1 MYLSPVLIGPRL
13 GCRAPFPSL
22 LAEIRRTKGCFMTN
36 TDVIPQQPV
45 SLWRNRDYLLLWL
58 GQAFSD
64 LGTSCTQFA
73 FPLLMVGLTRS
84 IAAAGLAYSLG
95 QLPYVLLS
103 LPAGA
108 LVDRWP
114 RKRVMLLCTFCS
126 MVCVASI
133 PLALNLSSGPL
144 RLLLLYA
151 IAFGLGAISLF
162 DELVELAARAWVV
175 PKSQLTTAVAQNEVI
190 VGSCRL
196 VGPALGS
203 WLFSISRLLPFVTDA
218 LSSLILLGSLF
229 FIRSPMQDERRRER
243 HHLLLEV
250 REGLTW
256 LWEHQVVCSILL
268 ISSYINLTIT
278 ASVLIVLAI
287 VQQQHIPSVLYGLIV
302 AAGGVGNLL
311 GTALCPPLQRRIRI
325 GRALGCVLIVFV
337 FVFPLY
343 GFITTPLLLGA
354 VEASIALSDSIRAIF
369 MDSYRFAVVADALQ
383 GRVNGVYR
391 LILFSVLTIGSSA
404 LGLSLEHLGVLL
416 TVGIVWS
423 GLLLITGFLL
433 LSRHMRQATFPEV

>member
-1 MYLSPVLIGPRL
+1 
-13 GCRAPFPSL
+13 
-22 LAEIRRTKGCFMTN
+22 MTN
-36 TDVIPQQPV
+36 TEVIPQQPV

-58 GQAFSD
+58 GQAVSS

-73 FPLLMVGLTRS
+73 FPLLIVGLTRS

-114 RKRVMLLCTFCS
+114 RKRVMLLCTFCL

-133 PLALNLSSGPL
+133 PLALFLTSGPL

-162 DELVELAARAWVV
+162 YELAKLAALAWVV
-175 PKSQLTTAVAQNEVI
+175 PKSQLTTAVAQNELI
-190 VGSCRL
+190 VGSCSL
-196 VGPALGS
+196 LGPALGS
-203 WLFSISRLLPFVTDA
+203 LLFSITRLLPFVTDA
-218 LSSLILLGSLF
+218 LSSLILLSSLLS
-229 FIRSPMQDERRRER
+229 IRSPMQDERRTER

-256 LWEHQVVCSILL
+256 LWSQKVMRSIFL
-268 ISSYINLTIT
+268 ISSYVNFTIT
-278 ASVLIVLAI
+278 ASVLLVLAI

-311 GTALCPPLQRRIRI
+311 GTALCPPLQRRIRF
-325 GRALGCVLIVFV
+325 GRALGCALVVFV
-337 FVFPLY
+337 LLWPLY

-354 VEASIALSDSIRAIF
+354 VFAGIALSDSIRAIF
-369 MDSYRFAVVADALQ
+369 MDSYRFAVVPDALQ
-383 GRVNGVYR
+383 GRVSGVYR
-391 LILFSVLTIGSSA
+391 VILFSVLTIGSSA
-404 LGLSLEHLGVLL
+404 LGLSLEHLGVLP

-423 GLLLITGFLL
+423 GLLLITGFLF
-433 LSRHMRQATFPEV
+433 LSRHMRQATLPQE

>member
-1 MYLSPVLIGPRL
+1 
-13 GCRAPFPSL
+13 
-22 LAEIRRTKGCFMTN
+22 MTN
-36 TDVIPQQPV
+36 TEVIPQQLV

-58 GQAFSD
+58 GQAVSE

-73 FPLLMVGLTRS
+73 FPLLIVGLTRS

-103 LPAGA
+103 LPAGV

-114 RKRVMLLCTFCS
+114 RKRVMLLCTFCL

-133 PLALNLSSGPL
+133 PLALGLSSGLL

-162 DELVELAARAWVV
+162 DGLAKSAARAWIV
-175 PKSQLTTAVAQNEVI
+175 PKSQLTTAVAQNELI
-190 VGSCRL
+190 VGSCSL
-196 VGPALGS
+196 LGPALGS
-203 WLFSISRLLPFVTDA
+203 LLFSITRLLPFVTDA
-218 LSSLILLGSLF
+218 LSSLILLSSLLS
-229 FIRSPMQDERRRER
+229 IRSPMQDERRTER

-256 LWEHQVVCSILL
+256 LWSQKVIRSIFL
-268 ISSYINLTIT
+268 ISSYVNLTIT
-278 ASVLIVLAI
+278 ASVLLVLDI
-287 VQQQHIPSVLYGLIV
+287 VQQQHISSVLYGLIV

-311 GTALCPPLQRRIRI
+311 GAVLCPPLQRRIRI
-325 GRALGCVLIVFV
+325 GLALGCALVVFV
-337 FVFPLY
+337 LLWPLY

-354 VEASIALSDSIRAIF
+354 VFAGIALSDSIRAIF
-369 MDSYRFAVVADALQ
+369 MDSYRFAVVPDALQ
-383 GRVNGVYR
+383 GRVSSVYHV
-391 LILFSVLTIGSSA
+391 ILFSVLTIGSST
-404 LGLSLEHLGVLL
+404 LGLSLEHLGVLP

-423 GLLLITGFLL
+423 GLLVITGFLF
-433 LSRHMRQATFPEV
+433 LSRHMRQATFPQE

>member
-1 MYLSPVLIGPRL
+1 MDT
-13 GCRAPFPSL
+13 
-22 LAEIRRTKGCFMTN
+22 E
-36 TDVIPQQPV
+36 VIPQQPV

-58 GQAFSD
+58 GQTVSS

-73 FPLLMVGLTRS
+73 FPLLIVELTRS
-84 IAAAGLAYSLG
+84 IAAASLAYSLG

-114 RKRVMLLCTFCS
+114 RKRVMIICTFCL
-126 MVCVASI
+126 MVFVASI
-133 PLALNLSSGPL
+133 PLALGLSSGPL

-190 VGSCRL
+190 VSSCHL
-196 VGPALGS
+196 LGPALGS
-203 WLFSISRLLPFVTDA
+203 LLFSISRLLPFVTDA
-218 LSSLILLGSLF
+218 LSSLILLSSLLS
-229 FIRSPMQDERRRER
+229 IRSPMQDERRTER
-243 HHLLLEV
+243 HHLLGEV

-256 LWEHQVVCSILL
+256 LWSQKVMRSIVL
-268 ISSYINLTIT
+268 ISSYVNLTIT
-278 ASVLIVLAI
+278 ASVLLILAI
-287 VQQQHIPSVLYGLIV
+287 VQQQHIPPVLYGLIV
-302 AAGGVGNLL
+302 AVGGVGNLL
-311 GTALCPPLQRRIRI
+311 GTALCPPLQRRMRM
-325 GRALGCVLIVFV
+325 GLALGCALVVFV
-337 FVFPLY
+337 LLWPLY

-354 VEASIALSDSIRAIF
+354 VFAGIALSDSIRAIY
-369 MDSYRFAVVADALQ
+369 MDSYRFAVVPDTLQ

-404 LGLSLEHLGVLL
+404 LGLSLEHLGVLP
-416 TVGIVWS
+416 TVGIMWS
-423 GLLLITGFLL
+423 GLLLITGFLF
-433 LSRHMRQATFPEV
+433 LSRLMRQATFPQE

>member
-1 MYLSPVLIGPRL
+1 
-13 GCRAPFPSL
+13 
-22 LAEIRRTKGCFMTN
+22 MTN
-36 TDVIPQQPV
+36 TEVIPPQPV

-58 GQAFSD
+58 GNAVSS

-73 FPLLMVGLTRS
+73 FPLLIVGLTRS
-84 IAAAGLAYSLG
+84 IAAASLAYSLG

-103 LPAGA
+103 LPAGS

-114 RKRVMLLCTFCS
+114 RKRVMLLSTFCL
-126 MVCVASI
+126 MMCVASI
-133 PLALNLSSGPL
+133 PLVLGLSSGPL

-162 DELVELAARAWVV
+162 YELAQFAALAWVV

-190 VGSCRL
+190 VGSSAL

-203 WLFSISRLLPFVTDA
+203 LLFSISRLLPFVTDA
-218 LSSLILLGSLF
+218 LSSLILLSSLF
-229 FIRSPMQDERRRER
+229 SIRSPMQDERRTQR
-243 HHLLLEV
+243 HHLLQEV

-256 LWEHQVVCSILL
+256 LREHEVVRSILL
-268 ISSYINLTIT
+268 ISSYVNLTIT
-278 ASVLIVLAI
+278 ASVLLVLDI

-311 GTALCPPLQRRIRI
+311 GAVLCPPLQRRIRI
-325 GRALGCVLIVFV
+325 GRALGCALIVFV
-337 FVFPLY
+337 LLWPLY

-354 VEASIALSDSIRAIF
+354 VFAGIALSDSIRAIF
-369 MDSYRFAVVADALQ
+369 MDSYRFAVVPDALQ

-404 LGLSLEHLGVLL
+404 LGLSLEHLGVVP

-423 GLLLITGFLL
+423 GLLLITGFLF
-433 LSRHMRQATFPEV
+433 LSRHMRQATFPQE

>member
-1 MYLSPVLIGPRL
+1 MDT
-13 GCRAPFPSL
+13 
-22 LAEIRRTKGCFMTN
+22 E
-36 TDVIPQQPV
+36 VIPQQPV

-58 GQAFSD
+58 GQAVSS
-64 LGTSCTQFA
+64 LGTRCTQFA

-114 RKRVMLLCTFCS
+114 RKRVMIICTFCL

-133 PLALNLSSGPL
+133 PLALGLSSGPL

-162 DELVELAARAWVV
+162 YELAKLAALAWVV
-175 PKSQLTTAVAQNEVI
+175 PKSQLTTAVAQNELI
-190 VGSCRL
+190 VGSCAL

-203 WLFSISRLLPFVTDA
+203 LLFSISRLLPFVTDA
-218 LSSLILLGSLF
+218 LSSLILLSSLLS
-229 FIRSPMQDERRRER
+229 IRSPMQDERRTER

-256 LWEHQVVCSILL
+256 LWSQKVIRSIFL

-278 ASVLIVLAI
+278 ASVLLVLAI

-311 GTALCPPLQRRIRI
+311 GTALCPLLQRRIRI
-325 GRALGCVLIVFV
+325 GLALGCALIVFV
-337 FVFPLY
+337 LLWPLY

-354 VEASIALSDSIRAIF
+354 VFAGIALSDSIRAIF
-369 MDSYRFAVVADALQ
+369 MDSYRFAVVPDALQ

-391 LILFSVLTIGSSA
+391 VILFSVLTIGSSA
-404 LGLSLEHLGVLL
+404 LGLSLEHLGVLP

-423 GLLLITGFLL
+423 GLLLITGWLF
-433 LSRHMRQATFPEV
+433 LSRHMRQATLPQE

>member
-1 MYLSPVLIGPRL
+1 MDT
-13 GCRAPFPSL
+13 
-22 LAEIRRTKGCFMTN
+22 E
-36 TDVIPQQPV
+36 VIPQQPV

-58 GQAFSD
+58 GQAVSS

-73 FPLLMVGLTRS
+73 FPLLMVGLTHS

-114 RKRVMLLCTFCS
+114 RKRVMLLCTFCL

-133 PLALNLSSGPL
+133 PLALFLTSGPL

-162 DELVELAARAWVV
+162 DGLAKMAARAWVV

-190 VGSCRL
+190 VGSCAL

-203 WLFSISRLLPFVTDA
+203 LLFSISRLLPFVTDA
-218 LSSLILLGSLF
+218 LSSLILLSSLLS
-229 FIRSPMQDERRRER
+229 IRSPMQDERRTER

-256 LWEHQVVCSILL
+256 LWEHEVIRSIVL
-268 ISSYINLTIT
+268 ISSYVNLTIT
-278 ASVLIVLAI
+278 ASVLLVLAI

-311 GTALCPPLQRRIRI
+311 GTALCPLLQRRIRM
-325 GRALGCVLIVFV
+325 GRALGCALIVFV

-354 VEASIALSDSIRAIF
+354 VFAGIALSDSIRAIF
-369 MDSYRFAVVADALQ
+369 MDSYRFAVVPDALQ
-383 GRVNGVYR
+383 GRVNGVSR

-404 LGLSLEHLGVLL
+404 LGLSLEHLGVLP

-423 GLLLITGFLL
+423 GLLLITGFLF
-433 LSRHMRQATFPEV
+433 LSRHMRQATFPHE

>member
-1 MYLSPVLIGPRL
+1 MNT
-13 GCRAPFPSL
+13 
-22 LAEIRRTKGCFMTN
+22 EI
-36 TDVIPQQPV
+36 IPQQPV

-58 GQAFSD
+58 GQAVSS

-73 FPLLMVGLTRS
+73 FPLLIVGLTRS

-114 RKRVMLLCTFCS
+114 RKRVMLLCTFCL

-133 PLALNLSSGPL
+133 PLALLLTSGPL

-162 DELVELAARAWVV
+162 YELAELAALAWVV
-175 PKSQLTTAVAQNEVI
+175 PKNQLTTAVAQNELI
-190 VGSCRL
+190 VGSCSL
-196 VGPALGS
+196 LGPALGS
-203 WLFSISRLLPFVTDA
+203 LLFSITRLLPFVTDA
-218 LSSLILLGSLF
+218 LSSLILLSSLLS
-229 FIRSPMQDERRRER
+229 IRSPMQDERRTER

-256 LWEHQVVCSILL
+256 LWSQKVIRSIFL

-278 ASVLIVLAI
+278 ASELLVLAI
-287 VQQQHIPSVLYGLIV
+287 VQQQHIPAVLYGLIV

-311 GTALCPPLQRRIRI
+311 GTALCPPLQRRMRM
-325 GRALGCVLIVFV
+325 GLTLRCALVVFV
-337 FVFPLY
+337 LLWPLY

-354 VEASIALSDSIRAIF
+354 VFAGIALSDSIRAIF
-369 MDSYRFAVVADALQ
+369 MDSYRFAVVPDALQ
-383 GRVNGVYR
+383 GRVSGVYR
-391 LILFSVLTIGSSA
+391 VILFSVLTISSSA
-404 LGLSLEHLGVLL
+404 LGLSLEHLGVLP

-423 GLLLITGFLL
+423 GLLLITGFLF
-433 LSRHMRQATFPEV
+433 LSRHMRQATLPHE

>member
-1 MYLSPVLIGPRL
+1 MDT
-13 GCRAPFPSL
+13 
-22 LAEIRRTKGCFMTN
+22 E
-36 TDVIPQQPV
+36 DIPQQPV

-58 GQAFSD
+58 GQAVSS

-73 FPLLMVGLTRS
+73 FPLLIVGLTHS
-84 IAAAGLAYSLG
+84 MAAAGLAYSLG

-114 RKRVMLLCTFCS
+114 RKRVMLLCTFCL

-133 PLALNLSSGPL
+133 PLALLLTSGPL
-144 RLLLLYA
+144 QLLLLYA

-162 DELVELAARAWVV
+162 DELVELAARAWIV

-190 VGSCRL
+190 VGSCAL

-203 WLFSISRLLPFVTDA
+203 WLISLSRLLPFVTDA
-218 LSSLILLGSLF
+218 LSSLILLGSLLC
-229 FIRSPMQDERRRER
+229 IRSPLQGERRRER
-243 HHLLLEV
+243 HHLLRDV
-250 REGLTW
+250 REGFTW

-278 ASVLIVLAI
+278 ASVLILLDI

-302 AAGGVGNLL
+302 AAGGIGNLL
-311 GTALCPPLQRRIRI
+311 GALLCPSLRRRIRF
-325 GRALGCVLIVFV
+325 GLTLRSALIVFV
-337 FVFPLY
+337 VLWPLY

-354 VEASIALSDSIRAIF
+354 VFAGIALADSVRAVF
-369 MDSYRFAVVADALQ
+369 MDSYRFAVVPDALQ
-383 GRVNGVYR
+383 GRVSSLYR

-404 LGLSLEHLGVLL
+404 LGLSLEHLGILP

-423 GLLLITGFLL
+423 GLILITGLL
-433 LSRHMRQATFPEV
+433 FLSRHMRQATLPDG

>member
-1 MYLSPVLIGPRL
+1 MDT
-13 GCRAPFPSL
+13 
-22 LAEIRRTKGCFMTN
+22 E
-36 TDVIPQQPV
+36 VIPQQPV

-58 GQAFSD
+58 GRAVSS

-73 FPLLMVGLTRS
+73 FPLLIVVLTHS

-114 RKRVMLLCTFCS
+114 RKRVMLLCTFCL
-126 MVCVASI
+126 MVFVASI
-133 PLALNLSSGPL
+133 PLALFLTSGQL

-151 IAFGLGAISLF
+151 LAFGLGAISLF
-162 DELVELAARAWVV
+162 YELAELAALAWVV

-190 VGSCRL
+190 VGSCSL
-196 VGPALGS
+196 LGPALGS
-203 WLFSISRLLPFVTDA
+203 LLFSITRLLPFVTDA
-218 LSSLILLGSLF
+218 LSSLILLSSLLS
-229 FIRSPMQDERRRER
+229 IRSPMQDERRTER
-243 HHLLLEV
+243 HHLLGEV

-256 LWEHQVVCSILL
+256 LWEHEVMRSIFL
-268 ISSYINLTIT
+268 ISSYVNLTIT
-278 ASVLIVLAI
+278 ASVLLVLAI

-311 GTALCPPLQRRIRI
+311 GTALCPPLQRRIRM
-325 GRALGCVLIVFV
+325 GLALGCVLIVFV
-337 FVFPLY
+337 LLWPLY

-354 VEASIALSDSIRAIF
+354 VFAGIALSDSIRAIF
-369 MDSYRFAVVADALQ
+369 MDSYRFAVVPDALQ

-404 LGLSLEHLGVLL
+404 LGLSLEHLGVLP

-423 GLLLITGFLL
+423 GLLLITGFLF
-433 LSRHMRQATFPEV
+433 LSRHMRQATFPQE

>member
-1 MYLSPVLIGPRL
+1 M
-13 GCRAPFPSL
+13 
-22 LAEIRRTKGCFMTN
+22 N
-36 TDVIPQQPV
+36 TEDIPQQPV

-58 GQAFSD
+58 GQAVSE
-64 LGTSCTQFA
+64 LGMSCTQFA
-73 FPLLMVGLTRS
+73 FPLLIVGLTRS

-114 RKRVMLLCTFCS
+114 RKRVMLVCTLCL

-133 PLALNLSSGPL
+133 PLALFLTSGPL

-162 DELVELAARAWVV
+162 DGLAKMAARAWVV

-190 VGSCRL
+190 VGSCSL
-196 VGPALGS
+196 LGPALGS
-203 WLFSISRLLPFVTDA
+203 LLFSITRLLPFVTDA
-218 LSSLILLGSLF
+218 LSSLILLSSLL
-229 FIRSPMQDERRRER
+229 FIRSPMQDERRTER
-243 HHLLLEV
+243 HHLLLEM

-256 LWEHQVVCSILL
+256 LWSQKVMRSIFL
-268 ISSYINLTIT
+268 ISSYVNVTIT
-278 ASVLIVLAI
+278 ASVLLVLAI

-311 GTALCPPLQRRIRI
+311 GTVLCPLLQRRIRI
-325 GRALGCVLIVFV
+325 GLALGCALIVFV
-337 FVFPLY
+337 LLWPLY

-354 VEASIALSDSIRAIF
+354 VFAGIALSDSIRAIF
-369 MDSYRFAVVADALQ
+369 MDSYRFAVVPDALQ
-383 GRVNGVYR
+383 GRVSSVYHV
-391 LILFSVLTIGSSA
+391 ILFSVLTIGSSA
-404 LGLSLEHLGVLL
+404 LGLSLEHLGVLP

-423 GLLLITGFLL
+423 GLLVITGFLF
-433 LSRHMRQATFPEV
+433 LSRHMRQATFPQEYIPPCCC